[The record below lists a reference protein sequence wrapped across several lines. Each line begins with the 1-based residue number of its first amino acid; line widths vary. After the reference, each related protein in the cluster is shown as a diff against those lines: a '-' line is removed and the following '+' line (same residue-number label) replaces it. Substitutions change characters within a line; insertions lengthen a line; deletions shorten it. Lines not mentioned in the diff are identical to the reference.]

1 MLYSHGARCTVMGQF
16 LVLLGLVCRKFWPL
30 QYYCS
35 PYLLSCLILVAK
47 LQLCVPAVAATSK
60 FTALNLITLLVDEW
74 APNWHPLSTYLRDR

>member
-1 MLYSHGARCTVMGQF
+1 MGQF

-35 PYLLSCLILVAK
+35 PYPLSCSILVAK

-60 FTALNLITLLVDEW
+60 FTALKWITLLVDEW
-74 APNWHPLSTYLRDR
+74 ERNWHPLSTYLRDR